1 MELRQER
8 EQLLGCEECG
18 VFGDKNR
25 EQIDE
30 GWIQRELKRT
40 VWMTSAQEVA
50 LGLKCWNTFRRDQR
64 LADQAAPGSLGGVP
78 GP

>member
-1 MELRQER
+1 LELRQER

-50 LGLKCWNTFRRDQR
+50 LG
-64 LADQAAPGSLGGVP
+64 
-78 GP
+78 